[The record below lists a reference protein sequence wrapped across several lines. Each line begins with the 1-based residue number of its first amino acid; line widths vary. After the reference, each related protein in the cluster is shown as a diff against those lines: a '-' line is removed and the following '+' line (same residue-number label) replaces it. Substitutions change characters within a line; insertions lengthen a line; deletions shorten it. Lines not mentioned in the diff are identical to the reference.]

1 MSPEFL
7 YSERL
12 SSKKTLLLFATLTVL
27 FLAFALWRMDARG
40 MDALAIALFVFSA
53 FFLFYSINYRTLL
66 VRLTSESLQLKFG
79 IFLWTVPLDNVA
91 SCQLDELPAL
101 MKYGGAGIHF
111 MMIRDRYR
119 ASFNFLEYPR
129 VVVAFKRKR
138 GLVWDISFSTQRP
151 EEIIRLVGENIKT

>member
-138 GLVWDISFSTQRP
+138 GLVWDISFSTLHP